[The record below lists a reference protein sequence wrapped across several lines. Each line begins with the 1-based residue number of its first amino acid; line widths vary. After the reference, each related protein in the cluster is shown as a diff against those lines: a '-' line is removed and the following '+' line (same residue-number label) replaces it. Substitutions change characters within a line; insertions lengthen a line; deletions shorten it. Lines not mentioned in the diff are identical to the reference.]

1 MRLSLKT
8 FLVVAALAGAAMGIG
23 RAEAAGPV
31 PIGIGAA
38 PQSLAAEG
46 LVTPVRW
53 VCGPYGRCVW
63 RGGPRGWRGGG
74 YYGPPRRF
82 YRPRVVCRWRPSPW
96 GPRRVCWRR

>member
-8 FLVVAALAGAAMGIG
+8 FLVAAALAGAAMGIG

-31 PIGIGAA
+31 SIGVGAA
-38 PQSLAAEG
+38 PQSLAADG
-46 LVTPVRW
+46 LVTPARW

-63 RGGPRGWRGGG
+63 RPGPRWRGG

-82 YRPRVVCRWRPSPW
+82 YGPRVVCRWRPSPW
-96 GPRRVCWRR
+96 GPRRVCFRRW